1 MALEVDS
8 PIIVAG
14 AGKMGGALIWG
25 LLASG
30 LEGSSLIVQDPEPAS
45 DVRARLEA
53 AGVTVVAEITD
64 LAKQPAVIVVAVK
77 PQVMDDVFPGL
88 ARLAG
93 PETVVISVA
102 AGKTIASFERYLPPG
117 TAVVRA
123 MPNTPAAVGRGI
135 TACVANAATGE
146 SKQALATTILMALG
160 AVIWAGDE
168 SHMDAVTAV
177 SGSGPA
183 YVFWL
188 TECLAAA
195 GRDSGLPDDL
205 AAQLARMT
213 VAGSGELLFRSTVEP
228 DVLRR
233 NVTSP
238 GGTTAAA
245 LEILMADDGLGPL
258 MKRAVA
264 AATKRSR
271 ELAR

>member
-8 PIIVAG
+8 PIVVAG

-30 LEGSSLIVQDPEPAS
+30 LDGASIIVQDPQLPDNAGERFAK
-45 DVRARLEA
+45 
-53 AGVTVVAEITD
+53 AGVTVVAEISD
-64 LAKQPAVIVVAVK
+64 LNKQPAIIVVAVK
-77 PQVMDDVFPGL
+77 PQVMDDVFPQL

-93 PETVVISVA
+93 PDTVVISIA
-102 AGKTIASFERYLPPG
+102 AGKTIASFEKHLAPG
-117 TAVVRA
+117 IAVVRA

-135 TACVANAATGE
+135 TACVANDATAE
-146 SKQALATTILMALG
+146 SKRQLATTVLSALG
-160 AVIWAGDE
+160 AVVWIDDE
-168 SHMDAVTAV
+168 NQMDAVTAV

-195 GRDSGLPDDL
+195 GRDAGLPDEL
-205 AAQLARMT
+205 AAHLARMT
-213 VAGSGELLFRSTVEP
+213 VSGSGELLFRSALSASE
-228 DVLRR
+228 LRR

-245 LEILMADDGLGPL
+245 LDVLMADDGLAPL
-258 MKRAVA
+258 MQRAVEA
-264 AATKRSR
+264 ARKRGR
-271 ELAR
+271 ELSR